1 MNNQLSLYT
10 NTPPLRL
17 YLKIAVPGAIGM
29 IAASLWGLLD
39 GIFVG
44 QLLGETAFA
53 ALNLAFPFVMI
64 NFSLADL
71 VGVGSSV
78 LISIALGRQEN
89 EEANNIFSC
98 ACILVV
104 LAGGIMGVLLYA
116 IAPWLMAMLGATGEL
131 ADLGALYIRANT
143 LLSPFTTIVFAT
155 DNYLRICGRVK
166 TSMWLNVLM
175 TAVILVLE
183 FVLLGVLNLGFI
195 GSPLAVN
202 GGMMICG
209 ILSLYP
215 FLRGKLSLK
224 FRRPRF
230 TLPMLWQIVAAGS
243 PVFLSNVSA
252 HITGILFNTVLLK
265 IGGAAAVTVYG
276 VLMYAGDILRMPL
289 YGACDSL
296 QPAIGYNWGAGNGK
310 RVMAIARCC
319 LTAAALISFAGSALM
334 FFFPRQIAAM
344 FLTETSPEVAQM
356 TVRALKIYATASLT
370 RWLGFSIQS
379 FLIALDKPTP
389 ATVLSVSNAF
399 VLPVVL
405 LGLLWPLGLDGVWLN
420 TPINAAIV
428 SAMALFMLRKVK
440 FDQYTKG

>member
-1 MNNQLSLYT
+1 MNNQLSMYT
-10 NTPPLRL
+10 NMAPLRL

-29 IAASLWGLLD
+29 IAASLWSLFD

-44 QLLGETAFA
+44 QMLGETAFA

-78 LISIALGRQEN
+78 LISIALGRQEHQR
-89 EEANNIFSC
+89 ANNIFTC

-104 LAGGIMGVLLYA
+104 LAGGIMGALLYA
-116 IAPWLMAMLGATGEL
+116 IAPGLMQLLGAQGELARLGAT
-131 ADLGALYIRANT
+131 YIRINA
-143 LLSPFTTIVFAT
+143 LMSPFTTIVFAS
-155 DNYLRICGRVK
+155 DNYLRICGKVK
-166 TSMWLNVLM
+166 TSMWLNVVM
-175 TAVILVLE
+175 SAIILVLE
-183 FVLLGVLNLGFI
+183 FLLLGVLDMGIL

-202 GGMMICG
+202 GGMIICG
-209 ILSLYP
+209 VLSMYP

-224 FRRPRF
+224 FCRPRF
-230 TLPMLWQIVAAGS
+230 TTAMLRQIVAAGS

-296 QPAIGYNWGAGNGK
+296 QPAIGYNWGAGNSK

-319 LTAAALISFAGSALM
+319 LIAAALISFAGSAFM
-334 FFFPRQIAAM
+334 FFFPSQISSF
-344 FLTETSPEVAQM
+344 FLTEASAEVAQM
-356 TVRALKIYATASLT
+356 AIHALKIYATASLT

-379 FLIALDKPTP
+379 FLIALDKPGP

-405 LGLLWPLGLDGVWLN
+405 LALLWPLGLDGVWLN

-440 FDQYTKG
+440 FDRYDQG